1 MAVVSKDGVPDFG
14 PAMEN
19 EALFKKGDEFK
30 QFFYTKRTPVPFI
43 THSHIS
49 RVSGSDVR
57 CALGLHACAVVLNA
71 ERASYCAPI
80 LGNKLTRTRTAL
92 LKDLAESYM

>member
-1 MAVVSKDGVPDFG
+1 MVSKDGVPDFG

-19 EALFKKGDEFK
+19 EALFKKGEEFK
-30 QFFYTKRTPVPFI
+30 QFFYTKRTHRPFVLAFMWGFLCDPV
-43 THSHIS
+43 SLAWGG
-49 RVSGSDVR
+49 GS
-57 CALGLHACAVVLNA
+57 VLNA

-92 LKDLAESYM
+92 LKDLAESYL

>member
-30 QFFYTKRTPVPFI
+30 QFFYTKRTPFI
-43 THSHIS
+43 IYLSLSSKNNTSLTLQHRL
-49 RVSGSDVR
+49 RVQ
-57 CALGLHACAVVLNA
+57 C
-71 ERASYCAPI
+71 
-80 LGNKLTRTRTAL
+80 
-92 LKDLAESYM
+92 